1 MKKEANEI
9 YMDFLNLTEEDK
21 QKVYHSI
28 SVERQRSTQQKFKE
42 LRYKVAIAVNN
53 LLDEFPNVKIKVYDS
68 EKNMN
73 VMCDLHTLWPDD
85 IVKGDKKH
93 WDD

>member
-28 SVERQRSTQQKFKE
+28 SAERQRSSQQRFKE

-73 VMCDLHTLWPDD
+73 VMHDLHTLWPDD

>member
-9 YMDFLNLTEEDK
+9 YMDFLKLTEEDK
-21 QKVYHSI
+21 QKLYGSI
-28 SVERQRSTQQKFKE
+28 SAERQRSSQQRFKD
-42 LRYKVAIAVNN
+42 LRYKVAVAVNN

-73 VMCDLHTLWPDD
+73 VMHDLYTLWPDD

>member
-1 MKKEANEI
+1 MKKEANEV
-9 YMDFLNLTEEDK
+9 YTDFLKLTEEDK
-21 QKVYHSI
+21 QKVYNSI
-28 SVERQRSTQQKFKE
+28 SVERQRSTHQRFKE
-42 LRYKVAIAVNN
+42 LRYNVVVAVNN

-73 VMCDLHTLWPDD
+73 VMHDLYTLWPDD
-85 IVKGDKKH
+85 IVKGNKKH